1 MLLSLILFSAS
12 VCFYIFLLISI
23 FRVGLNIEV
32 KEEEEEHTAVE
43 ENDVT
48 EDFWEITFDKQREG
62 SVKEE
67 GNKLNQLK
75 GSQVPEIEIN

>member
-1 MLLSLILFSAS
+1 M
-12 VCFYIFLLISI
+12 
-23 FRVGLNIEV
+23 

-67 GNKLNQLK
+67 GNELNQLK